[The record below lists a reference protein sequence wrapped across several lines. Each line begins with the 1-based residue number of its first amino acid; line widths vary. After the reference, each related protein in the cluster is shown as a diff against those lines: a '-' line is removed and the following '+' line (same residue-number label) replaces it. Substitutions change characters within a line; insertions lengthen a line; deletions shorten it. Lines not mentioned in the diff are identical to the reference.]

1 MVNLIVSPATLRSG
15 FVHDVNWAATEI
27 VEGNFGGFDSE
38 VMINR
43 GKQVAHVAGA
53 LEPIFITLVAVTEDA
68 PSRCRR

>member
-1 MVNLIVSPATLRSG
+1 MSPETLTSG
-15 FVHDVNWAATEI
+15 FVHDVNWAAIEI

-43 GKQVAHVAGA
+43 GKQVAHFAGA

-68 PSRCRR
+68 PFRCRH

>member
-38 VMINR
+38 AMINR